1 MPAVQSKF
9 GPDELRRSNAKIQKF
24 NNVRKEL
31 VKDLNH
37 FIEYSLDNI
46 VLEQIKGEQYA
57 ETLGLASTGFTIGTG
72 IAGLIVMFICP
83 PAGLVLGIGN
93 ILIQVGF
100 QFWIMKVKNN
110 TIASKIS
117 EMKII
122 HEELAQ
128 KIEDFYSAEKE
139 AFGELD
145 YYAKMGTNFNDYLD
159 EIDAIIRGVETE
171 HEERFQEFREFVV
184 KVMKFSPDIME
195 IIRLESNGIKMN
207 DLLNK
212 LIGLTPL
219 ASGAIATMAVVET
232 SVHSAAVGVI
242 DTSVS
247 SMVGAGM
254 EGLTQ
259 WGQLCPPIAV
269 LNGIQILT
277 GSYFFYRNYKQ
288 LQVLKEAWESI
299 KFGGDK
305 DGAMKKIAPD
315 VFKLKEICKQIR
327 EDIQNIWG

>member
-9 GPDELRRSNAKIQKF
+9 GPDELRRSNAKIKKF

-37 FIEYSLDNI
+37 FIEYSMDNI

-57 ETLGLASTGFTIGTG
+57 ATLGLASTGFTIGTG
-72 IAGLIVMFICP
+72 IVGLIVMFICP

-93 ILIQVGF
+93 IVIQVGF

-128 KIEDFYSAEKE
+128 KIEDCYSAEKE

-159 EIDAIIRGVETE
+159 EIDAIIRNVERE
-171 HEERFQEFREFVV
+171 HEERFQEFREFVA
-184 KVMKFSPDIME
+184 KVEKFSPDIME
-195 IIRLESNGIKMN
+195 IIKLENNGIKMN
-207 DLLNK
+207 DLLNE

-219 ASGAIATMAVVET
+219 ASGAIATMGVVET
-232 SVHSAAVGVI
+232 SVQTAAVGVI
-242 DTSVS
+242 DTSLS
-247 SMVGAGM
+247 SLVGAGM
-254 EGLTQ
+254 EGLTTV
-259 WGQLCPPIAV
+259 CPPIAV

-315 VFKLKEICKQIR
+315 VFKLKEVCKQIR
-327 EDIQNIWG
+327 EDIQNTWG